1 MPAIQDIQDE
11 EKQNISTTQYVLDT
25 LYANKHKYVYK
36 TSALMVDGSEFGN
49 FVITLINNWKQ
60 RRNESR
66 FIMLIVG

>member
-1 MPAIQDIQDE
+1 MYWTP
-11 EKQNISTTQYVLDT
+11 

-66 FIMLIVG
+66 FIMLIVGLLHNSKQGIYLENN

>member
-1 MPAIQDIQDE
+1 MYWTP
-11 EKQNISTTQYVLDT
+11 

-49 FVITLINNWKQ
+49 FVITLINNWKK